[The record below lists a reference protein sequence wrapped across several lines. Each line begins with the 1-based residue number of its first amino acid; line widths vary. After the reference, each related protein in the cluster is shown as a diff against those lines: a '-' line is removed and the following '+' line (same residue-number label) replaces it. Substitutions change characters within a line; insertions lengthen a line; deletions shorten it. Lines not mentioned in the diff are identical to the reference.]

1 MKLILNEAYGESDE
15 LDTFV
20 YQLNKRFYTFFEVV
34 LVIRKEVSRKYFAYE
49 DAAKEYYDKLK
60 EEANNDKDYYEGAE
74 ITLNKIDINQE
85 NEEIESAYIDSEDDD
100 FSDEEADI
108 EIAKQD

>member
-20 YQLNKRFYTFFEVV
+20 YQLNKRFYTFYEVILKV
-34 LVIRKEVSRKYFAYE
+34 RKDVSRKYFAYE

-60 EEANNDKDYYEGAE
+60 EEANNDKDYYEGSE
-74 ITLNKIDINQE
+74 IILNKIDINQE
-85 NEEIESAYIDSEDDD
+85 QDELESIYIENEDDD
-100 FSDEEADI
+100 YSDEETDI